1 MDDMSEGAD
10 FLELHA
16 PAPEEL
22 TIPPVLYAVPAA
34 TMGPLEQGQLVTVS
48 VATGWL
54 IDENF
59 VVDGPAGAGDGESY
73 DIASWVEY
81 GAMQVRPHEQTT
93 SDGTKVSVKVR
104 PVPTTDLWVYRPAPG
119 EHDLEDIPPWHPG
132 LWFER
137 VVEGGPPVT
146 PPSPRRPRPARELP
160 SLTGRRLYGPSFT
173 PSGNHGVGLALVGRD
188 HRADQRR
195 GRHLRPGA
203 DHRRMGTRP
212 QRSRHGVAR
221 GTTPPVVRVLTWSGR

>member
-10 FLELHA
+10 FLELHS

-22 TIPPVLYAVPAA
+22 TIPPVLFAVPAA
-34 TMGPLEQGQLVTVS
+34 TMGPLEQGQLVTLA

-93 SDGTKVSVKVR
+93 NDGSRVSVKVR
-104 PVPTTDLWVYRPAPG
+104 PVPTTDLGSAHHHVVWPA
-119 EHDLEDIPPWHPG
+119 
-132 LWFER
+132 
-137 VVEGGPPVT
+137 
-146 PPSPRRPRPARELP
+146 
-160 SLTGRRLYGPSFT
+160 
-173 PSGNHGVGLALVGRD
+173 
-188 HRADQRR
+188 
-195 GRHLRPGA
+195 
-203 DHRRMGTRP
+203 TR
-212 QRSRHGVAR
+212 
-221 GTTPPVVRVLTWSGR
+221 

>member
-1 MDDMSEGAD
+1 MDDMSEGAE
-10 FLELHA
+10 FLEFDA

-22 TIPPVLYAVPAA
+22 TVPPVLYAVPAA

-54 IDENF
+54 VDENF

-137 VVEGGPPVT
+137 VIEGGPPVT

-173 PSGNHGVGLALVGRD
+173 PSGT
-188 HRADQRR
+188 
-195 GRHLRPGA
+195 
-203 DHRRMGTRP
+203 MGTDW
-212 QRSRHGVAR
+212 HWWVAITEPISEE
-221 GTTPPVVRVLTWSGR
+221 GGIYVRVLTIAEWERARNGAGMGWRGIPLHRLFAY